1 MGEGSNWIFFL
12 RVLGGEITQ
21 QWTEAYQHPYLKPK
35 SASVYIIGQ
44 TTSFLT
50 YFNVNMYS
58 FFIVLKI
65 LYKDSKV
72 IKTDVLLNMHFDTD
86 VQYQTF
92 FGIEHN

>member
-1 MGEGSNWIFFL
+1 MNGIDSTVRVHVLAYVRDVFMLSASIF
-12 RVLGGEITQ
+12 
-21 QWTEAYQHPYLKPK
+21 EAEF
-35 SASVYIIGQ
+35 ASVYIIGQ

-50 YFNVNMYS
+50 YFNVNIYT
-58 FFIVLKI
+58 FFIVLMI
-65 LYKDSKV
+65 LYKDSKS